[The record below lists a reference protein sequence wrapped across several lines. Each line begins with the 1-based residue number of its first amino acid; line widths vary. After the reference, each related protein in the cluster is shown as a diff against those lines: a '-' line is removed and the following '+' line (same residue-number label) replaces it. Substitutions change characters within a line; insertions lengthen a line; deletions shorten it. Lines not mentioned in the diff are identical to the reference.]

1 MPKKRTVRRR
11 GICRIDQESTR
22 THGFFVRFGWY
33 RRRDGAY
40 VPRYR
45 AFFGDVSHGGKRAS
59 LRAAE
64 VWLAKTERAVK
75 TVKTAKKRKT
85 AKTEKTAK
93 KVKTVKKVR
102 KVRKGKKG
110 KKGKKGRKRA
120 GSAGRRRAA

>member
-64 VWLAKTERAVK
+64 VWLAKTEKAVK
-75 TVKTAKKRKT
+75 TVKA
-85 AKTEKTAK
+85 AK
-93 KVKTVKKVR
+93 KVKTVRKVR
-102 KVRKGKKG
+102 KVRKVKKG
-110 KKGKKGRKRA
+110 KTAMTAKKGKKRA